1 MLCYSQEY
9 STDKATMIAQDF
21 DLDERTRLFVQ
32 EHINFFGSA
41 GSHETVL
48 RSGYACLYGRNLCAG
63 HDGGA
68 VQVPA
73 KPEELVRHVLRGAL
87 DAGNESL
94 QLFEKFGL
102 ATDFWLV
109 CKRLFGYNPA
119 GKNLKDLGHLP
130 ICHLCCPRNGH

>member
-1 MLCYSQEY
+1 MMAVLC
-9 STDKATMIAQDF
+9 K
-21 DLDERTRLFVQ
+21 
-32 EHINFFGSA
+32 
-41 GSHETVL
+41 
-48 RSGYACLYGRNLCAG
+48 C
-63 HDGGA
+63 
-68 VQVPA
+68 PP

-119 GKNLKDLGHLP
+119 GKNQALLP
-130 ICHLCCPRNGH
+130 R